1 MKPLVLSLFSALV
14 AIAPLRAQTV
24 AELKKKYAQGGQ
36 KAELAPAGVP
46 APIASAPEIT
56 IAEIEKLLLQDPS
69 CKKGDATQ
77 LNAGLK
83 DSFGLVSCL
92 DPIDGVRAIV
102 LVPQSVAPSRQLMY
116 GSVVG
121 FKLLTARLVD
131 HYLVVEFDKQ
141 QQYLDLLKQGMD
153 PATGKEYGFK
163 LAGYVQD
170 DRLAGFEDVVL
181 FKDALKNY
189 GGVGA
194 SSEMLA
200 KLEGLIAK
208 LAGGKPYRLTAGKAK
223 GEWIVTV
230 ASDGN
235 VALVW
240 PEKSR

>member
-1 MKPLVLSLFSALV
+1 MKPLVLAVLSALA
-14 AIAPLRAQTV
+14 AIVPLRAQTV

-46 APIASAPEIT
+46 APIASAPDIT

-69 CKKGDATQ
+69 CKKGDTTQ
-77 LNAGLK
+77 LKAGLK

-102 LVPQSVAPSRQLMY
+102 LVPKEFSPSRQLMY

-121 FKLLTARLVD
+121 FKLLNARLVD
-131 HYLVVEFDKQ
+131 HYLVVQFDKQ
-141 QQYLDLLKQGMD
+141 QQYLDLLKQGVD
-153 PATGKEYGFK
+153 PATGKDYGFK

-170 DRLAGFEDVVL
+170 DTLAAFEDVVI

-200 KLEGLIAK
+200 KIEGLTAK
-208 LAGGKPYRLTAGKAK
+208 LTGGKPYRLRAARVK
-223 GEWIVTV
+223 GEWVVTV
-230 ASDGN
+230 TSDGN